1 MTLEDE
7 TGVANA
13 ILWPRVFEQYR
24 PVIMGGRLVSV
35 TGVLQNEKG
44 VIHIVAEHFDDLS
57 PLLRTLSDDQPK
69 LPALMPSPAEAVMPK
84 GRNFH

>member
-13 ILWPRVFEQYR
+13 ILWQRTFEQYR
-24 PVIMGGRLVSV
+24 PVIMGSRLVSV
-35 TGVLQNEKG
+35 TGALQNEKG
-44 VIHIVAEHFDDLS
+44 VIHIVAEHFEDLS
-57 PLLRTLSDDQPK
+57 PLLRTLSEDQPK
-69 LPALMPSPAEAVMPK
+69 LPAIIPDIVEQVMPK